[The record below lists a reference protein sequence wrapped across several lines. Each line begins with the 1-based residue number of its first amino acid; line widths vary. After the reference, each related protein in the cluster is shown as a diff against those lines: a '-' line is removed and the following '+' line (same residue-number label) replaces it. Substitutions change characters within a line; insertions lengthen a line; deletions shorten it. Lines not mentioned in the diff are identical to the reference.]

1 MENQKQYA
9 LVLINLLKNKGEIN
23 MFNKEEFKRLNEER
37 EKGDVY
43 NDWELHD
50 IWVKITDYI
59 CQDEKTLNEFI
70 DYMKTEMTGYEYGML
85 SEISDDI
92 SITMP
97 SREFVEAYKALA
109 NKYPKETEDYKVAF
123 FIKEAERLVK
133 SCLKD
138 QKHKNR

>member
-1 MENQKQYA
+1 
-9 LVLINLLKNKGEIN
+9 

-37 EKGDVY
+37 EKVDVY

-123 FIKEAERLVK
+123 FIQEAERLVK